1 MSFKYFHVNRLLHN
15 IFLLLQS
22 LPTTM
27 LFLELFVYTCS
38 LRKSDDLLFIPHH
51 PLGVMVNIYIMGDYY
66 QTEVQIWIIII
77 MFGHTM

>member
-1 MSFKYFHVNRLLHN
+1 MLIAYYITYFFYFNHS
-15 IFLLLQS
+15 LQ
-22 LPTTM
+22 PM
-27 LFLELFVYTCS
+27 LILELFVYTCS

>member
-1 MSFKYFHVNRLLHN
+1 MLIAYYITYFFYFNHS
-15 IFLLLQS
+15 LQ
-22 LPTTM
+22 PM

>member
-22 LPTTM
+22 LP
-27 LFLELFVYTCS
+27 CS

-66 QTEVQIWIIII
+66 QTEVQIWIINI